1 MSKLDL
7 NLVVI
12 FDAIMREKSIS
23 AAAVHLSMTQ
33 PSVSNAVA
41 RMRHSWKD
49 PLFIKQGRGIKP
61 SPFALKLW
69 QQIALPLEQ
78 IQSAIT
84 PSPFIAAQSQKTFRI
99 ATTDGTSAL
108 FWPALRRYLEQ
119 YAPNINIHAVPYK
132 LDGEALLVNAEVD
145 LVLDYYGNNHPQI
158 NSEYL
163 FDNVFVCVMAK
174 DHPLNRGDISLDG
187 FAAAEHLL
195 VSLSGDASGSVD
207 RKLAQLGLTRRISM
221 TVNSFASAQALL
233 EGSQLITSLPYPIV
247 ASWHCN
253 ERLVVK
259 TLPIELAPVPIS
271 MAWHRRDQGAK
282 SLLWLREVLLEI
294 VNSQT
299 HLFNG
304 ELKSSSL

>member
-7 NLVVI
+7 KLVVI

-61 SPFALKLW
+61 SPFALTLW

-84 PSPFIAAQSQKTFRI
+84 PSPFIAAKSQKTFRI
-99 ATTDGTSAL
+99 ATTDGISAL
-108 FWPALRRYLEQ
+108 FWPLLRSYLEQ

-158 NSEYL
+158 NSQHL

-207 RKLAQLGLTRRISM
+207 RKLAQLGLTRRIAM

-233 EGSQLITSLPYPIV
+233 ERSQLITSLPYPIV
-247 ASWHCN
+247 ASWQCN

-294 VNSQT
+294 VNAQA

-304 ELKSSSL
+304 ELKNSNF